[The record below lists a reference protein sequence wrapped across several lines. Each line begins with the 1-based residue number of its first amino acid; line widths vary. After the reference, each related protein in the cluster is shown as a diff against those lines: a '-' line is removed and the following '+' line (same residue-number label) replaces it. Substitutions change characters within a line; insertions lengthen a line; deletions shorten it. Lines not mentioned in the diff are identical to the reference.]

1 MDTMQIILSAC
12 AITVTTVILILA
24 YKLYQTLVQAE
35 KSMIK
40 IDKISDDIESIS
52 SSVREPVASFSEFL
66 MGFKNGIVVL
76 NSLAPQL
83 KKLISKK
90 IK

>member
-1 MDTMQIILSAC
+1 MQIILSAC
-12 AITVTTVILILA
+12 AITVTVTVLILA

-35 KSMIK
+35 KSMVK

-66 MGFKNGIVVL
+66 MGFKNGVVVL